1 MFKNIFSPNNYEQD
15 ISLRLY
21 AINELIVL
29 RYRST
34 NKYNS
39 KRVIKISKR
48 GWTTT
53 ITVNDNS
60 YVIAKNKK
68 INKPKLGVSA
78 LMVKK
83 IKQIK
88 FSYWKYESKVN

>member
-1 MFKNIFSPNNYEQD
+1 MFSPNNYEQD
-15 ISLRLY
+15 LSSWLY

-29 RYRST
+29 RYQST

-48 GWTTT
+48 GWTTI

-60 YVIAKNKK
+60 LVIAEDKK
-68 INKPKLGVSA
+68 TNKPKLGMSA
-78 LMVKK
+78 LMIKK
-83 IKQIK
+83 TKQKK
-88 FSYWKYESKVN
+88 FSSWKYESKVN